1 MKIKMLKTESL
12 EVVKDGFYKA
22 EYYDSDKLTI
32 THYFDEKKST
42 YTPLSSNENIYTKD
56 CIIF

>member
-1 MKIKMLKTESL
+1 MLKTESL